1 MVEIVIVPSPELPA
15 GVLSDQE
22 IGIGAAAI
30 CRYVNEVVA
39 PAYSQGRYTVYALRR
54 GQPVP
59 PGTDHRWLIWL
70 HSNSDQAGAAGYHDA
85 NGGSPE
91 AKVFVVDL
99 LAAGMSWTAV
109 ATHEIIEVQID
120 RWTNACVIGG
130 QGVAMQEACDPV
142 EAYGGTYAGIVVSD
156 FVLPTYWRPGAPGP
170 YSHFG
175 HAPAPLTPAP
185 GCRQQWL
192 TISGS
197 TMQRGATIAGL
208 KVPTLT

>member
-30 CRYVNEVVA
+30 GRYVNEVVA
-39 PAYSQGRYTVYALRR
+39 PAYSQGRYTVYPLRR

-109 ATHEIIEVQID
+109 ATHEIIEVMVN
-120 RWTNACVIGG
+120 RFVNAAVLGG
-130 QGVAMQEACDPV
+130 QGFAWQEACDPC
-142 EAYGGTYAGIVVSD
+142 EAFGGTYAKIVVSD
-156 FVLPTYWRPGAPGP
+156 FALPAYWRVGAPGP

-175 HAPAPLTPAP
+175 HCPAPLTPAP
-185 GCRQQWL
+185 GCRQEWFA
-192 TISGS
+192 ISGS
-197 TMQRGATIAGL
+197 STQRGAAIAGI
-208 KVPTLT
+208 VPPPLT